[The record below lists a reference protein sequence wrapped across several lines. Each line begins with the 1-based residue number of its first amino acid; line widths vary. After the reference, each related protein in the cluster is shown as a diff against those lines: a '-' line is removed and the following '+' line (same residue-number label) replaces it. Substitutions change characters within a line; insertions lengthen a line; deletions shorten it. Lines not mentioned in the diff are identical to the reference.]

1 MHVFYSFKTAILS
14 FHTMQTSAPLI
25 QIENTLRYIYLKC
38 TILINKFSL
47 LYCSHFRTQR
57 FI

>member
-1 MHVFYSFKTAILS
+1 
-14 FHTMQTSAPLI
+14 MQTSAPLI